1 MEGESPARAGRKVC
15 NTEPVPGEGPALLFR
30 SFLFFFFF
38 IAGFCIEDAIVWTV
52 GK

>member
-1 MEGESPARAGRKVC
+1 MEGESPARACRKVC

-30 SFLFFFFF
+30 SFLFF
-38 IAGFCIEDAIVWTV
+38 IVGFCIEDAIVRTA